1 MFSQN
6 IKNPESNEIYRNS
19 IFSGLPEFKKI
30 TKKNIQKIPI
40 RTLNRKQI
48 RYNWLF

>member
-19 IFSGLPEFKKI
+19 IFSGLPELKKKQ
-30 TKKNIQKIPI
+30 KKKKYRSYQ
-40 RTLNRKQI
+40 LG
-48 RYNWLF
+48 L